1 MTTGIALHARQNL
14 LALNL
19 REETKSMAGFSQ
31 RKSEKSKSGRDNM
44 SIIEIFI
51 STPLLVTLQHCW
63 QAFIAIAPA
72 FGLLGLTFLI
82 AKK

>member
-1 MTTGIALHARQNL
+1 VQRRFKIGWNFSKKILLTIPTCFDYSTTLMN
-14 LALNL
+14 
-19 REETKSMAGFSQ
+19 
-31 RKSEKSKSGRDNM
+31 
-44 SIIEIFI
+44 IIETFT

>member
-1 MTTGIALHARQNL
+1 MHL
-14 LALNL
+14 L
-19 REETKSMAGFSQ
+19 FS
-31 RKSEKSKSGRDNM
+31 NM
-44 SIIEIFI
+44 SIIETFT